1 MYAVCPAGE
10 IMPPTREEQFA
21 IVMRFCLDQY
31 DHVWDLI
38 DLEMLEVE
46 LNEEFAPLGDQ
57 EM

>member
-1 MYAVCPAGE
+1 
-10 IMPPTREEQFA
+10 MPPTREEQFA